1 MKPIAGYLKKLNKI
15 DKLVARL
22 KKKKRERERRYQL
35 QISRMKDPKG
45 LQILKR

>member
-22 KKKKRERERRYQL
+22 KKKKKRERKKIPITNIKNER
-35 QISRMKDPKG
+35 P
-45 LQILKR
+45 